1 MRIRRDRMTDKRRK
15 VRCPARAGRGADA
28 PEQKTGLQKND
39 VLEVKIEDLSSEGLG
54 IGHYEGLA
62 VFVKD
67 TVIGDVV
74 RAKVMSCKKNLAFA
88 RVEEILESSPDCV
101 EPRCPIARP
110 CGGCQIQMMDYAAQL
125 AFKEERV
132 RSVLSRIGGFDQ
144 ETIGRVFEPVLGMEE
159 PWRYRNKAQFPI
171 GKDREGGIIAGF
183 YAGRTHSII
192 PCEDCLLGIEENRE
206 ILSIVL
212 EHMRSMQIEPYDE
225 STGTGL
231 VRHVFTRKADAT
243 GQIMTVLV
251 VNGKKLPGERELC
264 SKLQAIPGMTAIILN
279 ENTQRTNV
287 ILGKEERVLWGQ
299 PYIEDLIGDIRFRI
313 SAHSFFQVNPAQTR
327 KLYGKALEF
336 ASLTGTERVWDLY
349 CGIGTI
355 SLFLARS
362 AGRVRGVEIVP
373 EAIDDAR
380 ENARLNGITNAEFFV
395 GKAEEVVP
403 REYGRDGEKADVI
416 VVDPPRKGC
425 DETLLQTMASMAPER
440 IVYVSCDPAT
450 LARDLKFLCANGYE
464 LKRVQPCDM
473 FGHSVHVETVVL
485 MERVHD

>member
-1 MRIRRDRMTDKRRK
+1 MRM
-15 VRCPARAGRGADA
+15 
-28 PEQKTGLQKND
+28 QKND
-39 VLEVKIEDLSSEGLG
+39 ILEFEIEDLSSEGLG

-74 RAKVMSCKKNLAFA
+74 RAKVMSCKKNMAFA
-88 RVEEILESSPDCV
+88 RAEEILKSSPDRIQ
-101 EPRCPIARP
+101 PRCPIARP

-125 AFKEERV
+125 AFKEARV
-132 RSVLSRIGGFDQ
+132 RSVLSRIGGFD
-144 ETIGRVFEPVLGMEE
+144 EELIDRVFEPILGMED

-171 GKDREGGIIAGF
+171 GKDKEGNIIAGS

-192 PCEDCLLGIEENRE
+192 PCEDCLLGIEENER
-206 ILSIVL
+206 ILSIIL
-212 EHMRSMQIEPYDE
+212 GHMREHEIEPYDE
-225 STGTGL
+225 KTGTGL
-231 VRHVFTRKADAT
+231 VRHVFTRKGAAS

-251 VNGKKLPGERELC
+251 VNGKKLPAEDELC
-264 SKLQAIPGMTAIILN
+264 RKLRIVPGMTSIIMN
-279 ENTQRTNV
+279 INTQRMNV

-299 PYIEDLIGDIRFRI
+299 PYIEDTIGDIRFRI
-313 SAHSFFQVNPAQTR
+313 SAHSFFQVNPEQTR

-336 ASLTGTERVWDLY
+336 AGLTGTENVWDLY

-362 AGRVRGVEIVP
+362 AGSVRGVEIVP

-380 ENARLNGITNAEFFV
+380 ENARLNGIENAEFYV

-403 REYGRDGEKADVI
+403 REYERDGGKADVI

-425 DETLLQTMASMAPER
+425 DEVLLQTMASIAPDR

-450 LARDLKFLCANGYE
+450 LARDLKYLCANGYE

-485 MERVHD
+485 LERK

>member
-1 MRIRRDRMTDKRRK
+1 MRM
-15 VRCPARAGRGADA
+15 
-28 PEQKTGLQKND
+28 QKND
-39 VLEVKIEDLSSEGLG
+39 ILEFEIEDLSSEGLG

-74 RAKVMSCKKNLAFA
+74 RAKVMSCKKNMAFA
-88 RVEEILESSPDCV
+88 RAEEILKSSPDRIQ
-101 EPRCPIARP
+101 PRCPIARP

-125 AFKEERV
+125 AFKEARV
-132 RSVLSRIGGFDQ
+132 RSVLSRIGGFD
-144 ETIGRVFEPVLGMEE
+144 EELIDRVFEPILGMED

-171 GKDREGGIIAGF
+171 GKDKEGNIIAGF

-192 PCEDCLLGIEENRE
+192 PCEDCLLGIEENER
-206 ILSIVL
+206 ILSIIL
-212 EHMRSMQIEPYDE
+212 EHMREHEIVPYDE
-225 STGTGL
+225 NTGTGL
-231 VRHVFTRKADAT
+231 VRHVFTRKGAAS

-251 VNGKKLPGERELC
+251 VNGKKLPAEDELC
-264 SKLQAIPGMTAIILN
+264 RKLRIVPGMTSIILN
-279 ENTQRTNV
+279 INTQRTNV

-299 PYIEDLIGDIRFRI
+299 PYIEDTIGDIRFRI
-313 SAHSFFQVNPAQTR
+313 SAHSFFQVNPEQTR

-336 ASLTGTERVWDLY
+336 AGLTGTENVWDLY

-362 AGRVRGVEIVP
+362 AGSVRGVEIVP

-380 ENARLNGITNAEFFV
+380 ENARLNGIENAEFYV

-403 REYGRDGEKADVI
+403 REYERDGSKADVI

-425 DETLLQTMASMAPER
+425 DEVLLQTMASIAPDR

-450 LARDLKFLCANGYE
+450 LARDLKYLCANGYE

-485 MERVHD
+485 MTRTDAGNG